1 MLPSPSVMSCYNL
14 SLECGKSAE
23 AEESR
28 LAIVDEGRMIIRVHG
43 PSGLGGPGE
52 TLIPV
57 H

>member
-28 LAIVDEGRMIIRVHG
+28 LAIVDEGRMIIRV